1 MSLMKDNFVALNII
15 IMDLIQDLNWRYAT
29 KSYSSKKVSEEKLNF
44 ITEAINLSASSCGL
58 QPYRVF
64 AVDNTALK
72 EKLGAN
78 SFNKQIAQSSHLLV
92 FAAYNKVTT
101 QHIENLVE
109 LTAQK
114 QGVSTA
120 SLEGLFTSLDSY
132 LRSRTDQQNKHWA
145 EKQTYIA
152 LGTALIAAAN
162 CKVDATP
169 MEGFDPVL
177 FDELLGLT
185 AKDLHSV
192 VILSLGYRDQEND
205 FLADA
210 PKVRIPT
217 EEMVTRIS

>member
-1 MSLMKDNFVALNII
+1 MLLDKHNFVVLKIR

-29 KSYSSKKVSEEKLNF
+29 KSYSNEKVSEEKLDF

-58 QPYRVF
+58 QPYRVL
-64 AVDNTALK
+64 AIDNAELK

-78 SFNKQIAQSSHLLV
+78 SFNKQIAHSSHLLV

-101 QHIENLVE
+101 QHIRNLVE
-109 LTAQK
+109 LTAEK
-114 QGVSTA
+114 QGVPTE
-120 SLEGLFTSLDSY
+120 SLEGLFTTMDSY
-132 LRSRTDQQNKHWA
+132 FSSRTDDQNKLWA

-162 CKVDATP
+162 VKVDATP
-169 MEGFDPVL
+169 MEGFDPEL
-177 FDELLGLT
+177 FDELLSL
-185 AKDLHSV
+185 KEKNLHSV

-210 PKVRIPT
+210 PKVRIPVKD
-217 EEMVTRIS
+217 MVTRIS